1 VAARSGPPPGPGR
14 EAGPESGRSAQKRAA
29 IAAAALTLFIRD
41 GYERTSVDAIAAEA
55 GVSKRT
61 VYNHYSDKEQL
72 LLSVVRDAYRE
83 LTARFRGIMEASL
96 ADLGHLSDLESALTG
111 FARDAMSGL
120 LRTPERV
127 RLVRLV
133 ITEAPHFPGLI
144 DEIRGRESLTQ
155 MMAEP
160 LARLAAAGQLDID
173 DPVEAAGH
181 LSALTFGQVN
191 NRSLFGSMP
200 LADDEADRIVS
211 AGVRA
216 FLRAYRPASARS

>member
-1 VAARSGPPPGPGR
+1 MARGMPGAMTRARETGR
-14 EAGPESGRSAQKRAA
+14 ETGRGAQKREA
-29 IAAAALTLFIRD
+29 IAAAALTLFVRD

-72 LLSVVRDAYRE
+72 FTSVVHDAYRE
-83 LTARFRGIMEASL
+83 QIGRFRRIRDAGL
-96 ADLGHLSDLESALTG
+96 ADLSDPESALIT
-111 FARDAMSGL
+111 FAREVTSSL
-120 LRTPERV
+120 QRSPERLRLI
-127 RLVRLV
+127 RLVM
-133 ITEAPHFPGLI
+133 TEGPRFPGLI
-144 DEIRGRESLTQ
+144 DEWRGRESMTQ

-160 LARLAAAGQLDID
+160 VARLAAAGQLDID

-191 NRSLFGSMP
+191 NRSLFGSIP
-200 LADDEADRIVS
+200 LADDEADQIVS
-211 AGVRA
+211 GGVRA